1 MSVSKNGCLKKKRK
15 KKKKQRQMY
24 LSRLHAFDTGGQSRT
39 GTQTPDIL
47 LFSMRRAE
55 ADLFKWNFP

>member
-39 GTQTPDIL
+39 GTQT
-47 LFSMRRAE
+47 FSY
-55 ADLFKWNFP
+55 LV